1 MSVPEPEESDPC
13 DEMKKDKDMLPGN
26 LNNTVS
32 DILSKPGTN
41 EWGADLRLSSLT
53 SRTYN
58 PTSITSGVNGAW
70 DGTFTWNP
78 SEGFSIGAMH
88 KHFATG
94 PSPDDVFSFVKNRQK
109 LSDIGASDV
118 EKQFYEKNSYEIV
131 VLNNATFMIT
141 VNPGWWGTLKNM
153 SNNGTDYENI
163 FRNQIIENQN
173 TNQTDE
179 LTASVAALQQ
189 IFGEAINVYKAPMD
203 TTNFAI
209 VNIDQNGNLI
219 IITCP

>member
-1 MSVPEPEESDPC
+1 
-13 DEMKKDKDMLPGN
+13 
-26 LNNTVS
+26 
-32 DILSKPGTN
+32 
-41 EWGADLRLSSLT
+41 
-53 SRTYN
+53 
-58 PTSITSGVNGAW
+58 
-70 DGTFTWNP
+70 
-78 SEGFSIGAMH
+78 MH